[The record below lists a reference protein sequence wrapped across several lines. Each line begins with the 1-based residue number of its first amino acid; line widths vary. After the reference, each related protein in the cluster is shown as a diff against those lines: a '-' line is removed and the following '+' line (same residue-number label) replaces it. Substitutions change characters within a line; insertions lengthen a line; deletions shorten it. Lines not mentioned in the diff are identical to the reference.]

1 MSMAEHTVTS
11 YEEELKSIVRRIS
24 EMGGQAE
31 RMVEQSVAALIR
43 SDWGLAQSVVADDL
57 LLDAAQREL
66 DERAIK
72 TIAKRQPMA
81 VDLREIVGAIRI
93 SNDLERIGDLAKN
106 IAKRVIAVHEH
117 SQPVQLV
124 RGIEH
129 LSELALEQLKEVLD
143 AYGARDHRRA
153 MAVRENDEAIDSMYT
168 SIFRELL
175 TYMMEDPRNITAC
188 THLLFSAKN
197 IERIGDHAT
206 NIAETVFYIQ
216 TGQQMEADR
225 PKGDT
230 TPTLTQDAATPG
242 TNGRTEG

>member
-31 RMVEQSVAALIR
+31 RMVEQSVAALMR

>member
-1 MSMAEHTVTS
+1 MAEHIVSS
-11 YEEELKSIVRRIS
+11 YEDELRYIVRRIS

-31 RMVEQSVAALIR
+31 RMVEQAVNALMR

-57 LLDAAQREL
+57 LLDAAQREI

-81 VDLREIVGAIRI
+81 IDLREIVGAIRI

-117 SQPVQLV
+117 SQPMQLV

-129 LSELALEQLKEVLD
+129 LSELALVQLKEVLD
-143 AYGARDHRRA
+143 AYGTRDHKRA
-153 MAVRENDEAIDSMYT
+153 LAVRDSDDGIDAMYT

-188 THLLFSAKN
+188 THLLFTAKN

-206 NIAETVFYIQ
+206 NIAETIYYIK
-216 TGQQMEADR
+216 TGEQMEVER
-225 PKGDT
+225 PKDDQ
-230 TPTLTQDAATPG
+230 TPSIAQTDVTMAAPG
-242 TNGRTEG
+242 SMEN

>member
-1 MSMAEHTVTS
+1 MDEHIVRS
-11 YEEELKSIVRRIS
+11 YDDELKFIVRRIS

-31 RMVEQSVAALIR
+31 RIVERAVAALMR

-66 DERAIK
+66 DERAIM

-81 VDLREIVGAIRI
+81 HDLREIVGAIRI
-93 SNDLERIGDLAKN
+93 SNDLERIGDLGKN

-117 SQPVQLV
+117 QQPIKLV

-129 LSELALEQLKEVLD
+129 LSELAIEQLKQVLD
-143 AYGARDHRRA
+143 AYAQRDHVRA
-153 MAVRENDEAIDSMYT
+153 EDIREGDEEIDAMYT

-206 NIAETVFYIQ
+206 NIAETIYYIK
-216 TGQQMEADR
+216 TGEQMAPDR
-225 PKGDT
+225 PKDDRT
-230 TPTLTQDAATPG
+230 SSMTLTVEDGVA
-242 TNGRTEG
+242 

>member
-1 MSMAEHTVTS
+1 MDEHIVSS
-11 YEEELKSIVRRIS
+11 YDEELKYIVRRIS

-31 RMVEQSVAALIR
+31 RMVEQSVAALMR

-66 DERAIK
+66 DERAIMM
-72 TIAKRQPMA
+72 IAKRQPMA

-106 IAKRVIAVHEH
+106 IAKRVIAVNEH

-129 LSELALEQLKEVLD
+129 MSELALEQLKEVLD
-143 AYGARDHRRA
+143 AYGSRDHRRA

-216 TGQQMEADR
+216 TGQQMEAER
-225 PKGDT
+225 PKGDM
-230 TPTLTQDAATPG
+230 TPAMTQEVASFG
-242 TNGRTEG
+242 SSGRTEG